1 MYDKMY
7 VAIYIVDIFSD
18 GEYCKE
24 EKMTKGIILA
34 GGSGT
39 RLYPL
44 TMVTSKQLLPIY
56 DKPMIYYP
64 LSTLMLAGI
73 RDILIISTP
82 HDLPNFEKLLGDG
95 SRYGINISYKVQPSP
110 DGLAQAFI
118 LGEEFIG
125 DDNCAMILGDNIFHG
140 NGLTNQLKKAVENK
154 GRATVFGYYV
164 EDPER
169 FGVVEF
175 DENGKAI
182 SLEEKPEKPKS
193 NYAVTGLYFYDN
205 KVCEY
210 VKSLKPSE
218 RGELEITDLNKIYL
232 EKGNLDVITLGR
244 GYGWLD
250 TGTVDSLSEA
260 SEYIRVIENRQGLKI
275 ACLEEIS
282 YKNGWI
288 NKETLLES
296 AEKYG
301 KSPYGQHLKNVAEG
315 KVIY

>member
-1 MYDKMY
+1 
-7 VAIYIVDIFSD
+7 
-18 GEYCKE
+18 
-24 EKMTKGIILA
+24 MTKGIILA

-82 HDLPNFEKLLGDG
+82 NDLPNFEKLLGDG

-125 DDNCAMILGDNIFHG
+125 EDNCAMILGDNIFHG
-140 NGLTNQLKKAVENK
+140 NGLTTQLKKAVENTT
-154 GRATVFGYYV
+154 RATVFGYYV

-182 SLEEKPEKPKS
+182 SLEEKPEIPKS

-210 VKSLKPSE
+210 AKSLKPSP

-232 EKGNLDVITLGR
+232 EKGKLDVITLGR

-260 SEYIRVIENRQGLKI
+260 SEYVRVIENRQGLKI
-275 ACLEEIS
+275 SCIEEIS

-296 AEKYG
+296 AVKYG

>member
-1 MYDKMY
+1 
-7 VAIYIVDIFSD
+7 
-18 GEYCKE
+18 
-24 EKMTKGIILA
+24 MTKGIILA

-82 HDLPNFEKLLGDG
+82 NDLPNFEKLLGNG
-95 SRYGINISYKVQPSP
+95 TQYGINISYKVQPSP

-125 DDNCAMILGDNIFHG
+125 EDNCAMILGDNIFHG
-140 NGLTNQLKKAVENK
+140 NGLTTQLKKAVENTE
-154 GRATVFGYYV
+154 RATVFGYYV

-175 DENGKAI
+175 DKNGKVI
-182 SLEEKPEKPKS
+182 SLEEKPEIPKS

-210 VKSLKPSE
+210 AKSLKPSP

-232 EKGNLDVITLGR
+232 KKGKLDVITLGR

-260 SEYIRVIENRQGLKI
+260 SEYVRVIENRQGLKI
-275 ACLEEIS
+275 SCIEEIS

-296 AEKYG
+296 VVKYG